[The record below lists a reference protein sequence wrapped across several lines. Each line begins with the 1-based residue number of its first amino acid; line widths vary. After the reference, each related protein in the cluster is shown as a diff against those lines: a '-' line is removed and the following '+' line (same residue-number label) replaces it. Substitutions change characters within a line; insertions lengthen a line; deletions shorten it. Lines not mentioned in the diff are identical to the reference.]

1 MGKATVL
8 LGTGIMT
15 LILAFIGT
23 NHYNNDKEVKSNSY
37 VGTYGNYENDPNL
50 ILDADFCLFEDVTY
64 IEDEDEIILDFDT
77 ADYLPIG
84 FNAYEGMDFDLNEIE
99 YVEIEPEIELGF
111 ETKDYLPIGFN
122 PYDEPKLN
130 IADIVYIEIDEEFEL
145 GFDTKQYLPEG
156 FNAHAEVEVNLDDI

>member
-23 NHYNNDKEVKSNSY
+23 NHCDDDKEVKSNSY
-37 VGTYGNYENDPNL
+37 VSTYGNYENDPYL
-50 ILDADFCLFEDVTY
+50 ILDTDFCLFEDVAY
-64 IEDEDEIILDFDT
+64 IEEDEEIVLDFDT
-77 ADYLPIG
+77 ANYLPIG

-99 YVEIEPEIELGF
+99 YVEIETGIELGF
-111 ETKDYLPIGFN
+111 DTKDYLPIGFN
-122 PYDEPKLN
+122 PYAEPKLN
-130 IADIVYIEIDEEFEL
+130 VADIVYIEIDEEFEL

-156 FNAHAEVEVNLDDI
+156 FNAYAEVRRV